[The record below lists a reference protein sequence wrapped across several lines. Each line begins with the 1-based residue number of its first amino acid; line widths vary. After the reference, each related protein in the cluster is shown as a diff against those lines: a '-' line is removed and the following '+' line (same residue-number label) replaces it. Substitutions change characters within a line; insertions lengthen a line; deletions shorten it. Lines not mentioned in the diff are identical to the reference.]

1 MARTIAEL
9 VAAAANLPPCV
20 AIGPDETLEPPAA
33 SITMKKNHL

>member
-20 AIGPDETLEPPAA
+20 AIGPDETPGAPCSFHNYE
-33 SITMKKNHL
+33 KNHL

>member
-20 AIGPDETLEPPAA
+20 AIGPERDPGSPLQLP
-33 SITMKKNHL
+33 